1 VGKMESGKSVKVLE
15 NRVEDAMMTQTHRG
29 SEFNNGGESMEES
42 FLVIAYDLPSENQL
56 HISRNGKSTEIYSK
70 VRSTRVVCTYSL
82 HGLGLMCTESVI
94 LVSPSKFGEVDKVV
108 EKVKN
113 SYEELNKWLKDNN
126 VEVIGDP
133 LIKVIKVNR
142 EQKEDLV
149 PLAERKVKERLDEL
163 IELIV
168 NLINELESMVEEE
181 RRKKIEYNVNK
192 QMRELS
198 RIETFCRELGIST
211 NHKLELLGEL
221 YNQALSKLKEG
232 GI

>member
-1 VGKMESGKSVKVLE
+1 VEKKVVEVLDKTMDNAVK
-15 NRVEDAMMTQTHRG
+15 TQTHRG
-29 SEFNNGGESMEES
+29 SEHINGGESMEES

-56 HISRNGKSTEIYSK
+56 HISRNGKSAEVYSK
-70 VRSTRVVCTYSL
+70 VRSTRVTSVYSL
-82 HGLGLMCTESVI
+82 HSLGLMATESVI

-108 EKVKN
+108 ERVKN